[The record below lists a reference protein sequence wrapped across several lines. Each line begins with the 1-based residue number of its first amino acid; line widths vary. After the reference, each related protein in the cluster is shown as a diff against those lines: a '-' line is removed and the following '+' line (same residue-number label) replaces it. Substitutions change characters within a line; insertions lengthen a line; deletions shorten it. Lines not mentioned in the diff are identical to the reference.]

1 MGLVAGSICAE
12 SKIAMQLT
20 RRMTIQ
26 RRVVL
31 PDYRTDDL
39 HKEGAFCAGRRCAEQ
54 CLRGGIDFCW
64 TSPKSRRSRTFW
76 HLQWNLISL
85 WKCMSLTYCDEK
97 QNLLDG
103 KFLER
108 SEALIRSLR
117 PLCVI
122 QSQKPPLRSRAQTD
136 SKSRTFQRC
145 LSLLLRICILSGTRL
160 LILFVQKLLMNANHP
175 KTNKKNT
182 QPHSSDVTGSSCVKK
197 NC

>member
-31 PDYRTDDL
+31 PDHRTDGF
-39 HKEGAFCAGRRCAEQ
+39 HKEGAFCAGRQCAEQ
-54 CLRGGIDFCW
+54 CLRGGIHFCW

-108 SEALIRSLR
+108 SESIDTKSATLVCH
-117 PLCVI
+117 PEPETTNE
-122 QSQKPPLRSRAQTD
+122 KPDPD
-136 SKSRTFQRC
+136 
-145 LSLLLRICILSGTRL
+145 
-160 LILFVQKLLMNANHP
+160 
-175 KTNKKNT
+175 
-182 QPHSSDVTGSSCVKK
+182 
-197 NC
+197 